1 MPTDFRLGLP
11 LVVNPLQAVV
21 DYLNSLQYGLFRS
34 ATIPVDWTNLAAYN
48 QPENSGYELKSAT
61 FLMPDT
67 PAPRSSMPSVRLSN
81 GKAIRQR
88 VRNLSMVGSPMIPR
102 PARSCLRCCT
112 ASSNHSSAWGR
123 SGSRRISRSLA
134 RPLRESGPAVD
145 RRYS

>member
-48 QPENSGYELKSAT
+48 QPENSGYELESAA

-67 PAPRSSMPSVRLSN
+67 PAPPIVHALSSPIEWEGNPAESQELVYGWFAYDPEAGQVVLALLY
-81 GKAIRQR
+81 GIEQPFLR
-88 VRNLSMVGSPMIPR
+88 VGPFWIEADFSI
-102 PARSCLRCCT
+102 ACT
-112 ASSNHSSAWGR
+112 P
-123 SGSRRISRSLA
+123 LA
-134 RPLRESGPAVD
+134 
-145 RRYS
+145 